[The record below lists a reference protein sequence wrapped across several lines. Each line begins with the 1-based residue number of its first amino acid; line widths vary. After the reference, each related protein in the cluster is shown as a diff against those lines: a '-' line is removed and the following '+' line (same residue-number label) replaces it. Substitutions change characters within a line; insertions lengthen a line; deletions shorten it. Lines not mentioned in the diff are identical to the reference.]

1 MYVIGK
7 NGEKR
12 ADAKVAINVVHKWFS
27 QDDSGKG
34 QKIVLVTDQEGK
46 VNLGKLPKVS

>member
-12 ADAKVAINVVHKWFS
+12 AEAKVEINVVHKWFS
-27 QDDSGKG
+27 QEDSGKG
-34 QKIVLVTDQEGK
+34 QKIVLITD
-46 VNLGKLPKVS
+46 

>member
-12 ADAKVAINVVHKWFS
+12 ADAKVAINVVHKWFTK
-27 QDDSGKG
+27 DDSAKA
-34 QKIVLVTDQEGK
+34 QKIVLISD
-46 VNLGKLPKVS
+46 